1 MKLTRLTAFTVL
13 GFTLGVAV
21 ALSIPHMINL
31 KLPVQAQATSSNNPV
46 SEETAPPPNAGS
58 QRRNERGKRMGQFF
72 QSLNLTPDQ
81 RKKLKS
87 VQQQYQGQI
96 REQQRNVQ
104 EARQTMQQ
112 MLGNNTPS
120 ATVLAKFQDL
130 QQMQQ
135 SLGQLRFKSLL
146 AMREVLTPTQRQELA
161 TQMMNR
167 QNKLQKKGELNRSQ
181 Q

>member
-1 MKLTRLTAFTVL
+1 MNLTRLTAFTVL

-21 ALSIPHMINL
+21 ALSVPHFINRI
-31 KLPVQAQATSSNNPV
+31 PVQAQAASSGNL
-46 SEETAPPPNAGS
+46 SGEETAPPPNS
-58 QRRNERGKRMGQFF
+58 VNQRRNDRAKRMGQLF

-81 RKKLKS
+81 RQKLKS
-87 VQQQYQGQI
+87 VQQEYQSQI

-112 MLGNNTPS
+112 MLGSNTPS
-120 ATVLAKFQDL
+120 ATVLAKFQDV

-135 SLGQLRFKSLL
+135 SLGQLRFKGLL
-146 AMREVLTPTQRQELA
+146 AMREVLTPTQRQQLA

-167 QNKLQKKGELNRSQ
+167 QNRLQKRGELNRLQ

>member
-13 GFTLGVAV
+13 GFTLGVAA
-21 ALSIPHMINL
+21 ALSIPHIINL
-31 KLPVQAQATSSNNPV
+31 KLPVQAASSNNTV
-46 SEETAPPPNAGS
+46 SEETAPPPNSGS
-58 QRRNERGKRMGQFF
+58 QRRNDRGKRMGQLF

-87 VQQQYQGQI
+87 VQQEYQGQI

-120 ATVLAKFQDL
+120 ATVLAKFQDV

-135 SLGQLRFKSLL
+135 SLGELRFKSLL

-167 QNKLQKKGELNRSQ
+167 QNKLQKKGELSRSQ

>member
-21 ALSIPHMINL
+21 ALSIPHVINL
-31 KLPVQAQATSSNNPV
+31 KLPVQAQASSSNNPV
-46 SEETAPPPNAGS
+46 SEETAPSPNSVS
-58 QRRNERGKRMGQFF
+58 QRRNDRGKRIGQLF

-87 VQQQYQGQI
+87 VQQEYQGQI

-120 ATVLAKFQDL
+120 ATVLAKFQDV

-167 QNKLQKKGELNRSQ
+167 QNKLQKKGELKRSQ

>member
-21 ALSIPHMINL
+21 ALSIPHVISL
-31 KLPVQAQATSSNNPV
+31 KLPVQAQAASNNNLV
-46 SEETAPPPNAGS
+46 SEETAPSPNSGS
-58 QRRNERGKRMGQFF
+58 QRRNDRGKRMGQLF

-87 VQQQYQGQI
+87 VQQEYQGQI
-96 REQQRNVQ
+96 REQQRNVH

-120 ATVLAKFQDL
+120 ARVLAKFQDV

-135 SLGQLRFKSLL
+135 SLGELRFKSLL
-146 AMREVLTPTQRQELA
+146 AMREVLTPAQRQELA

-167 QNKLQKKGELNRSQ
+167 QNKLQKKGELSRSQ

>member
-46 SEETAPPPNAGS
+46 SE
-58 QRRNERGKRMGQFF
+58 GKRMGQFF

-87 VQQQYQGQI
+87 VQQEYQGQI

-167 QNKLQKKGELNRSQ
+167 QNKLQKKGDLNRSQ

>member
-1 MKLTRLTAFTVL
+1 MKLTRLTTFTVL

-21 ALSIPHMINL
+21 ALSVPHVINL
-31 KLPVQAQATSSNNPV
+31 KLPVQAQAASGSKSV
-46 SEETAPPPNAGS
+46 SEETAPPPNSGS
-58 QRRNERGKRMGQFF
+58 QRRNDRGKRMGQLF
-72 QSLNLTPDQ
+72 QSLNLNPDQ
-81 RKKLKS
+81 RQKLKS
-87 VQQQYQGQI
+87 VQQKYQGQI

-104 EARQTMQQ
+104 QARQTMQK
-112 MLGNNTPS
+112 MLGSNTPS
-120 ATVLAKFQDL
+120 ATVLAKFQDV

-161 TQMMNR
+161 TQMINR
-167 QNKLQKKGELNRSQ
+167 QNRLQKREKLNRLQ